1 MKYSYLNSH
10 SNATLEMHSF
20 PNDSYDFYGN
30 EIFYTIVFNP
40 NDDQYLFIDAETVK
54 IPKNGIITILPEQ
67 KFSIPFTEKL
77 IIWRY
82 NSEFYCMFHHDEEV
96 SCAGFLFYGASLCCI
111 SLSQE
116 ESDRLVHLHDIFK
129 EEFQLKTTAQEEM
142 LRILLVR
149 MIIKLTRLAKTQ
161 YFQKENIPDSKYRTY
176 RTFNILVEE
185 HFKKEHSVQ
194 FYADTLN
201 KSPKTITNLF
211 IKHHFPSPQKV
222 IHNRI
227 IIEAKRLLLYSDKSI
242 KEISYELHFDEPS
255 HFSKFFKKI
264 TGVSPL
270 HFKENIGKKVS

>member
-1 MKYSYLNSH
+1 MKYTYTNNHTKAS
-10 SNATLEMHSF
+10 LEMVAF
-20 PNDSYDFYGN
+20 PNDSFDFNGN
-30 EIFYTIVFNP
+30 TLYYTIVFNP
-40 NDDQYLFIDAETVK
+40 NEEQYILIDEERVN
-54 IPKNGIITILPEQ
+54 IPKNSVITILPEQ
-67 KFSIPFTEKL
+67 RFSIPDSENL

-111 SLSQE
+111 NLLQE
-116 ESDRLVHLHDIFK
+116 ESDRLVHLRDIFS
-129 EEFQLKTTAQEEM
+129 EEFQAHSTAQEEM
-142 LRILLVR
+142 LRVLLVR
-149 MIIKLTRLAKTQ
+149 LIIKLTRLAKIQ
-161 YFQKENIPDSKYRTY
+161 FFQKDTVQDSKFRMYRS
-176 RTFNILVEE
+176 FNLLVEE

-242 KEISYELHFDEPS
+242 KEISYELHFEEPS

-264 TGVSPL
+264 AGVSPL
-270 HFKENIGKKVS
+270 HFKSYIGKEVS

>member
-1 MKYSYLNSH
+1 MKYTYTNNH
-10 SNATLEMHSF
+10 TNATLEMISF
-20 PNDSYDFYGN
+20 PKNSYDFTRN
-30 EIFYTIVFNP
+30 ELFYTIVFNP
-40 NDDQYLFIDAETVK
+40 HEEQHILIDEESVA
-54 IPKNGIITILPEQ
+54 IPKNAVITILPEQ
-67 KFSIPFTEKL
+67 RYSIPFCEKL

-96 SCAGFLFYGASLCCI
+96 SCAGFLFYGASLCSI
-111 SLSQE
+111 NLSQE
-116 ESDRLVHLHDIFK
+116 ERDRLVHLHDIFT
-129 EEFQLKTTAQEEM
+129 EEFQVLSTAKEEM
-142 LRILLVR
+142 LRVLLVR
-149 MIIKLTRLAKTQ
+149 LIIKLTRLAKIQ
-161 YFQKENIPDSKYRTY
+161 FFQKDNLQDSKFRLYRS
-176 RTFNILVEE
+176 FNVLVEE

-227 IIEAKRLLLYSDKSI
+227 IIEAKRLLLYTDKSV

-270 HFKENIGKKVS
+270 HFKSYIGKEVS

>member
-1 MKYSYLNSH
+1 MKYTFTNNHTKAS
-10 SNATLEMHSF
+10 LEMVSF
-20 PNDSYDFYGN
+20 PIDSYDFNANTLY
-30 EIFYTIVFNP
+30 YTIVFNP
-40 NDDQYLFIDAETVK
+40 NEEQFILIDEERVT
-54 IPKNGIITILPEQ
+54 IPKNSVITILPEQ
-67 KFSIPFTEKL
+67 RFSIPDSKKL
-77 IIWRY
+77 IVWRY

-111 SLSQE
+111 NLLQE
-116 ESDRLVHLHDIFK
+116 ESDRLVHLSDIFS
-129 EEFQLKTTAQEEM
+129 EEFQTNSTAQEEM
-142 LRILLVR
+142 LRVLLVR
-149 MIIKLTRLAKTQ
+149 LIIKLTRLAKIQ
-161 YFQKENIPDSKYRTY
+161 FFQQDSLQDSKFRLYRS
-176 RTFNILVEE
+176 FNVLVEE

-201 KSPKTITNLF
+201 KSPKTITNFF

-242 KEISYELHFDEPS
+242 KEISYELHFEEPS

>member
-1 MKYSYLNSH
+1 MKYTY
-10 SNATLEMHSF
+10 SNNHTKATIELHSF
-20 PNDSYDFYGN
+20 SKNSFEFFGN

-40 NDDQYLFIDAETVK
+40 NEEQHLLIDAESIS

-67 KFSIPFTEKL
+67 RFSIPDSEKL

-111 SLSQE
+111 NLSLE
-116 ESDRLVHLHDIFK
+116 ESDRLVHLHDIFI
-129 EEFQLKTTAQEEM
+129 EEFDVFSTAQEEM
-142 LRILLVR
+142 LRVLLVR
-149 MIIKLTRLAKTQ
+149 MIIKLTRLAKIQ
-161 YFQKENIPDSKYRTY
+161 FFQIENVQENKFRLYRS
-176 RTFNILVEE
+176 FNLLVEE
-185 HFKKEHSVQ
+185 HFKKEHSVK
-194 FYADTLN
+194 FYAYALN

-227 IIEAKRLLLYSDKSI
+227 VIEAKRLLLYSDKSI
-242 KEISYELHFDEPS
+242 KEISYELHFEEPS

-270 HFKENIGKKVS
+270 HFKSYIGKEVS